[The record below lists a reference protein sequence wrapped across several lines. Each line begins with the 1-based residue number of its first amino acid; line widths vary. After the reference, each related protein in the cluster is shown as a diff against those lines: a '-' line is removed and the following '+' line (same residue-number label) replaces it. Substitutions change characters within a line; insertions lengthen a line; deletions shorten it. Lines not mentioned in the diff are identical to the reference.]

1 MRYLYYVLGVLV
13 GFGGFLLF
21 MDGLSKG
28 VLFYQVLGGSMV
40 GSCLILIAVGRVIET
55 LDDIRD
61 AVIDRDETA
70 P

>member
-21 MDGLSKG
+21 MDGLSKD
-28 VLFYQVLGGSMV
+28 VMFYQVLGGSMV
-40 GSCLILIAVGRVIET
+40 GSCLILVAVGRVIET

-61 AVIDRDETA
+61 AVSEE
-70 P
+70 PE

>member
-28 VLFYQVLGGSMV
+28 ILFYQALGGSML

-61 AVIDRDETA
+61 AVSEE
-70 P
+70 PE